1 MLKSLYTLSEQYKN
15 RKLIIYGVNRSSIN
29 TFARLALNYQVDI
42 FGFWDVTN
50 RFTGDYLVN
59 RQIINI
65 DQILKM
71 NDVLVI
77 VPKVQAKQEVRKLLG
92 KDADVFYADEIL
104 SLNQTLQDKK
114 IYIYGIGNRGAVIY
128 DSLLNQ
134 GIKIEGVCVTEP
146 GRTERWCGRE
156 VLSIRQI
163 KQGDNYAIILATDI
177 EKSQNGMLEQLEG
190 SNIEKYVSYF
200 MPIHFITEGNFF
212 QVINFALL
220 KHKNIM
226 LYGQK
231 SEYTLYLEEVLER
244 YQISITHRI
253 CNEDIYDLEYEDID
267 NTCVLIAEDNELKM
281 EWVCKT
287 LDSMGYG
294 LERWDYAATGPY
306 TLKAA
311 DRIIG
316 KSDVLIGDSIV
327 EVEKYPGYVVYGD
340 AEQAKIRIMVL
351 GGSTSTDGVYRTVS
365 WVRFFYE
372 KLLAKGYSLV
382 IYNGAVCG
390 HGIVDEFLH
399 MIRDIKP
406 LKIDYVINFS
416 GVCNTFQKKVANQF
430 NIRAAEFALE
440 KNSNQISG
448 IESDETIYDFWCR
461 VSRLMELVAKFHGAK
476 TYSFLQPMSA
486 AKDKLDLAETY
497 MFDYTDHT
505 EYMRQFKERAL
516 AERNKFYIDLVSL
529 LEDREEMYID
539 SCHYSSEANKLIAE
553 RVFETVWQEIE
564 ITYRNRID

>member
-1 MLKSLYTLSEQYKN
+1 MLKSLYTLSDQYKN

-29 TFARLALNYQVDI
+29 TFARLALNYQADI
-42 FGFWDVTN
+42 FGFWDVTDQ
-50 RFTGDYLVN
+50 FTGQYLIN
-59 RQIINI
+59 RQIINT

-71 NDVLVI
+71 NDAMI
-77 VPKVQAKQEVRKLLG
+77 IIPKTQAKQEVEKIAGRV
-92 KDADVFYADEIL
+92 ADVFYVDEIL
-104 SLNQTLQDKK
+104 NLNEKLQDKK
-114 IYIYGIGNRGAVIY
+114 IYIYGIGYRGADIY
-128 DSLLNQ
+128 DSLVNQ
-134 GIKIEGVCVTEP
+134 GIKIEGVCVTQP

-156 VLSIRQI
+156 VLPIRQI
-163 KQGDNYAIILATDI
+163 KQGDNYAVILATDT
-177 EKSQNGMLEQLEG
+177 ERFQNEMLEQLEG
-190 SNIEKYVSYF
+190 FNIEKYVSYF

-212 QVINFALL
+212 QVINIALL
-220 KHKNIM
+220 KQKNII
-226 LYGQK
+226 LYGRK
-231 SEYTLYLEEVLER
+231 SEYTLYLEEILAR
-244 YQISITHRI
+244 YQINITRRI
-253 CNEDIYDLEYEDID
+253 HNEEIYDLEYEDID

-327 EVEKYPGYVVYGD
+327 EVEEYPGYVVYGD
-340 AEQAKIRIMVL
+340 AKQAKIRIMVL

-372 KLLAKGYSLV
+372 KLSAMGYSLV

-399 MIRDIKP
+399 MMRDIKP
-406 LKIDYVINFS
+406 LKLDYVINFS
-416 GVCNTFQKKVANQF
+416 GVCNTFQKKAVNQF

-440 KNSNQISG
+440 KNSNLISG
-448 IESDETIYDFWCR
+448 VESDETIYDFWCR

-516 AERNKFYIDLVSL
+516 AEKNKFYIDLVSMF
-529 LEDREEMYID
+529 EGREEMYID
-539 SCHYSSEANKLIAE
+539 SCHYSTEANRLIAE
-553 RVFETVWQEIE
+553 CVFETVRRDIE
-564 ITYRNRID
+564 ITCKSRVN